1 LSINVRENRRAINN
15 GQSRDTDNIGNKTQ
29 IEEKQSKQCEPLNSG
44 QIFQTLSAVLLE
56 NWLMAY
62 SRKNSG
68 SAPITRNDRYG
79 IKTAPGM

>member
-1 LSINVRENRRAINN
+1 MYSFLFLDIDFFVIYFMSL
-15 GQSRDTDNIGNKTQ
+15 GNK
-29 IEEKQSKQCEPLNSG
+29 IIIEPLNSG

-68 SAPITRNDRYG
+68 SAPNTRNDRYG
-79 IKTAPGM
+79 EESQM

>member
-1 LSINVRENRRAINN
+1 LEKTE
-15 GQSRDTDNIGNKTQ
+15 GQSTMDNPESQTILGTRQ
-29 IEEKQSKQCEPLNSG
+29 PLNSG

-56 NWLMAY
+56 NWLMTY

-79 IKTAPGM
+79 IKNAPGM

>member
-1 LSINVRENRRAINN
+1 MFFLDIDFFVIYFMSLGNN
-15 GQSRDTDNIGNKTQ
+15 I
-29 IEEKQSKQCEPLNSG
+29 IIEPLNSG

-56 NWLMAY
+56 NWLMTY

-79 IKTAPGM
+79 IKNAPGM